1 MTPPPTLAPGE
12 HRADAGAGPLAF
24 DLPPELIATRPF
36 EATGR
41 RRDEAPMLVSWR
53 WSGDSLDARVADL
66 PRLLDPGDVLVVNQ
80 SATLA
85 AAVPVG
91 DGRIVHLS
99 TRLGPD
105 RWVVEVRQVCG
116 HGSLP
121 LLDTEPGPI
130 RLPGGAEVELLTPY
144 PSRQARRP
152 VRLWLAGL
160 RLPAPLG
167 SYLAEHG
174 QPIRYGCAA
183 EAWPLSSY
191 QTVFGL
197 TPGSAEMPSAA
208 RGFTAELVAELIGAG
223 VVLAPITLHTGVSSL
238 EAGELPYPEQYA
250 VPAVTAELVNEA
262 RSAGHRVIAVGTTS
276 TRAIETAADESGRV
290 HPSQGWTDLVVSPER
305 GVRAIDGILTGWHE
319 PEASHLLLL
328 EAVGGRPL
336 LERSYARALAGGYRW
351 HEFGDFHLILP

>member
-1 MTPPPTLAPGE
+1 MTVQPVLHAGE
-12 HRADAGAGPLAF
+12 DRGGGAGTLVF
-24 DLPPELIATRPF
+24 DLAADRIATRPF
-36 EATGR
+36 EAGGR

-53 WSGDSLDARVADL
+53 WSGEAVDARVADL
-66 PRLLDPGDVLVVNQ
+66 PNLLDHGDVLVVNQ

-91 DGRIVHLS
+91 DGRVVHLS
-99 TRLGPD
+99 TRLGPE
-105 RWVVEVRQVCG
+105 RWVVEVREVCG

-121 LLDTEPGPI
+121 LLDAEPGVI

-144 PSRQARRP
+144 GRRRGKA

-160 RLPAPLG
+160 RLPTTLA
-167 SYLAEHG
+167 SYLAQHG
-174 QPIRYGCAA
+174 RPIRYGCSA

-208 RGFTAELVAELIGAG
+208 RGFTTELVAELVGAG
-223 VVLAPITLHTGVSSL
+223 MVFAPITLHTGVSSL
-238 EAGELPYPEQYA
+238 EAGEEPYPERFT
-250 VPAVTAELVNEA
+250 VPAPTAELVNDA
-262 RSAGHRVIAVGTTS
+262 RAAGRRIVAVGTTA
-276 TRAIETAADESGRV
+276 TRAIETAADEDGRV
-290 HPSQGWTDLVVSPER
+290 HASHGWTDLVIGRER
-305 GVRAIDGILTGWHE
+305 GVRVVDGILTGWHE

-328 EAVGGRPL
+328 QAVGGLRL
-336 LERSYARALAGGYRW
+336 LERSYTRALAGPYRW